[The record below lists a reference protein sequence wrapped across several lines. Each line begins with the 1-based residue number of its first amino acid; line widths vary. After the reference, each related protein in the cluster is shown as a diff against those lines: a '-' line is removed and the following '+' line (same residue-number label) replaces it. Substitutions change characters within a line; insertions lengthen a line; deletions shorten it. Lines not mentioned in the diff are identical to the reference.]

1 MDAGRAL
8 LLRAHDAERRLDA
21 ALQTPH
27 RPTDPP
33 IVALRAELRGHYR
46 ALLLDHFDL
55 VAAEEEEEE
64 PDEGCCGSGG
74 EVLAEDD
81 EDREEAEEEDGVA
94 PSRQNLTPDIEPSHI
109 DYTTELAESCQDPST
124 ASL

>member
-33 IVALRAELRGHYR
+33 IVALRAEPFGNAHP
-46 ALLLDHFDL
+46 LL
-55 VAAEEEEEE
+55 AA
-64 PDEGCCGSGG
+64 
-74 EVLAEDD
+74 
-81 EDREEAEEEDGVA
+81 A
-94 PSRQNLTPDIEPSHI
+94 P
-109 DYTTELAESCQDPST
+109 
-124 ASL
+124 

>member
-46 ALLLDHFDL
+46 ALLLDHRALRLASRHRL
-55 VAAEEEEEE
+55 VALQ
-64 PDEGCCGSGG
+64 P
-74 EVLAEDD
+74 L
-81 EDREEAEEEDGVA
+81 R
-94 PSRQNLTPDIEPSHI
+94 T
-109 DYTTELAESCQDPST
+109 SC
-124 ASL
+124 